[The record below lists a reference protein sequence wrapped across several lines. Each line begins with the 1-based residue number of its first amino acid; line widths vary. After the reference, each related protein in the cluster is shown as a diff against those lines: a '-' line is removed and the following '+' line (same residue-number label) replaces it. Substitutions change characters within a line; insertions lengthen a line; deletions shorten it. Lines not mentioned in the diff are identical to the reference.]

1 MTTLTM
7 QFSYDGTQDYQRD
20 AVASV
25 VDLFA
30 EIPATEDVPMNGT
43 VVANLPDIASL
54 ARTYP
59 DELQQGYERV
69 LARNNLLNRTE
80 VQQVQYV
87 RSNGLDNMLTRGV
100 NTPHFSVEMETG
112 TGKTYVYLRTIY
124 ELYTTKR
131 LSKFIIVVPSV
142 AIYEGVRS
150 AFASMQSHFAALY
163 SNAEVNLVAYNSERF
178 TTVTSFARS
187 NACMVLLMT
196 IDAFNRKS
204 NRIFKV
210 MDTTGTGQKPIELI
224 QQTQPIVIVDEPQN
238 MESVIAQEAIH
249 TLRPMCVLRYSA
261 THRNPVGVVYQLK
274 PYDALRLDLVKRVQ
288 IYGIEADTVQTG
300 GHGVELVDVTFT
312 QKRPKVA
319 ELRIPYLH
327 AGSVTEREVNVK
339 EHADLYQLSGQRPEL
354 SGYRVSD
361 FGVDP
366 DGRKY
371 IAFTNGVRLY
381 TGNALTGA
389 AKEAV
394 FRAQIRATI
403 EQHIARQKQLID
415 PQHNVKVLS
424 LFFLDRVASYRG
436 PRESALVRRLF
447 EEEFDALKAEWP
459 AWKDLSA
466 ADVSTAYF
474 AKNKNDEESDDMTK
488 ESEALQY
495 ELIMKNKARMLSFDE
510 PSCFIF
516 AHSALREGWDN
527 PNVFQICTLRETQ
540 SEMRKRQ
547 EIGRGLRICVDQS
560 GDRRFGRDIN
570 ILTVIA
576 NDSYEDF
583 CKRLQRELVEDGVVK
598 PDEIPPP
605 PPNARRKPAE
615 RKQEKITPELL
626 AFWQSVARRV
636 SPRIVIKDDELIKRG
651 HAVLKKTSFPLLQVN
666 RTRGEFAIAQLVVSV
681 SDIDGMGVRVRV
693 EQRFSNREMDV
704 EDVVR
709 IKIDESLNQTAI
721 KAPELAARKIIGIT
735 SLGDNKHIRLSTD
748 EIISDKRPLIIE
760 QSTPQLA
767 ATLSTSEYTAPVPIN
782 NFAQRVA
789 DTLHLNRS
797 TIRQLFAGL
806 SPIQIESYT
815 RNPEGFTTKFIEV
828 MREVL
833 RLHIVEFLEFDVSED
848 LKRQFDAAFPTS
860 VAHMEHEL
868 VPTIE
873 NCLYSHAQTDSNV
886 EKAFIEKLE
895 RDPQVVVFFKFPND
909 FRFDLPDVIGNYN
922 PDWAVIRRNSNGDVK
937 PYLVRETKGTTNLKE
952 LQHAQEK
959 FKIYAAQRCFDK
971 LGIDYRVVDATTPN
985 WWQPMHI
992 TIDQI
997 APSNA
1002 D

>member
-1 MTTLTM
+1 MKNPTM
-7 QFSYDGTQDYQRD
+7 QFSYDGTQDYQRN
-20 AVASV
+20 AIASV

-30 EIPATEDVPMNGT
+30 DIPVAADLPLNGT
-43 VVANLPDIASL
+43 TVANLPDITSL
-54 ARTYP
+54 YRNYSE
-59 DELQQGYERV
+59 ELQQGYERI
-69 LARNNLLNRTE
+69 LARNNLLNTTT
-80 VQQVQYV
+80 VQQVQYT
-87 RSNGLDNMLTRGV
+87 RSNGLDNMLERGV

-124 ELYTTKR
+124 ELYTTKK
-131 LSKFIIVVPSV
+131 LSKFVIVVPSV

-150 AFASMQSHFAALY
+150 AFASMQPHFAALY
-163 SNAEVNLVAYNSERF
+163 SNAEVNLVAFNSERF
-178 TTVTSFARS
+178 STVTSYARS
-187 NACMVLLMT
+187 NACMILLMT

-204 NRIFKV
+204 NRIFRV

-238 MESVIAQEAIH
+238 MESEIAQNAIH

-261 THRNPVGVVYQLK
+261 THRKPVGVVYQLK

-288 IYGIEADTVQTG
+288 IYGIEADSVHDA
-300 GHGVELVDVTFT
+300 GHGVELVDVTFS

-319 ELRIPYLH
+319 ELRLPYLH
-327 AGSVTEREVNVK
+327 AGSITEREVSVK

-354 SGYRVSD
+354 SGFRVSD
-361 FGVDP
+361 FGIDP

-371 IAFTNGVRLY
+371 IAFSNGVRLY
-381 TGNALTGA
+381 SGNALTGA

-403 EQHIARQKQLID
+403 EQHIARQRMLID

-436 PRESALVRRLF
+436 PRETALVRRLF
-447 EEEFDALKAEWP
+447 EEEFDALKSRWP
-459 AWKDLSA
+459 AWTGLSA

-474 AKNKNDEESDDMTK
+474 AKNKNDEEADDVTK

-547 EIGRGLRICVDQS
+547 EIGRGLRICVDQN
-560 GDRRFGRDIN
+560 GDRKFGREIN

-583 CKRLQRELVEDGVVK
+583 CKRLQRELVEDGVVARDDYSLK
-598 PDEIPPP
+598 PV
-605 PPNARRKPAE
+605 NAKRTAAQ

-626 AFWQSVARRV
+626 EFWQHVARRV
-636 SPRIVIKDDELIKRG
+636 SPRIVINTDTLVATG
-651 HAVLKKTSFPLLQVN
+651 HAALKKTTFPVLQVN
-666 RTRGEFAIAQLVVSV
+666 RTRGEFAFAQLVVSI
-681 SDIDGMGVRVRV
+681 SDIDGMGVRVLV
-693 EQRFSNREMDV
+693 DQRFTNSDMDNM
-704 EDVVR
+704 DAKR
-709 IKIDESLNQTAI
+709 IKINESLNQTSI
-721 KAPELAARKIIGIT
+721 KAPELVARKIVGISIQDKT
-735 SLGDNKHIRLSTD
+735 VTLSSG
-748 EIISDKRPLIIE
+748 EILTLTRPLVID
-760 QSTPQLA
+760 QNNPQLEG
-767 ATLSTSEYTAPVPIN
+767 TVTTSEYIAPVPIN
-782 NFAQRVA
+782 DFAKRVS
-789 DTLHLNRS
+789 DTLYLNRS
-797 TIRQLFAGL
+797 TIQQLFAGL
-806 SPIQIESYT
+806 NTTQVESYL
-815 RNPEGFTTKFIEV
+815 RNPEGFTAKFIEV

-833 RLHIVEFLEFDVSED
+833 RYHIVEHLEFDISED

-868 VPTIE
+868 VPTVE

-909 FRFDLPDVIGNYN
+909 FRFDFPDIIGNYN
-922 PDWAVIRRNSNGDVK
+922 PDWAVIRRNINGELK
-937 PYLVRETKGTTNLKE
+937 PYLVRETKGTTKIEDLPY
-952 LQHAQEK
+952 AQEK

-971 LGIDYRVVDATTPN
+971 LGVDYRVVDATTKD
-985 WWQPMHI
+985 WWRPMPI
-992 TIDQI
+992 TATQLTLRDTE
-997 APSNA
+997 
-1002 D
+1002 